1 MSVVALMPLV
11 QTTLRDPK
19 EAAARIMALNLGR
32 DVLWPALALVAL
44 VNTAIV
50 LLLIAVSPPEM
61 VLPGYFAS
69 PLALFVLLTGLLVI
83 YVHALYW
90 AGRAIGGAG
99 ALEELLALMVWLQA
113 LRAAAQL
120 LVMVLG
126 TLIPSLGALMSL
138 VIAVWGF
145 WILLNFIAA
154 ALRLPSLLHAL
165 GSLVLGGIGV
175 VIGVGVLLFLFG
187 ILAQGVL
194 NV

>member
-1 MSVVALMPLV
+1 MSVAALMPLV

-19 EAAARIMALNLGR
+19 EAAARIVALNLGR

-61 VLPGYFAS
+61 ALPGYFAS

-90 AGRAIGGAG
+90 AGRAIGGQG

-145 WILLNFIAA
+145 WILLNFITV

>member
-1 MSVVALMPLV
+1 MSVAALMPLV

-61 VLPGYFAS
+61 ALPGYFAS

-90 AGRAIGGAG
+90 AGRAIGGQG

-145 WILLNFIAA
+145 WILLNFITV

>member
-1 MSVVALMPLV
+1 MSVAALMPLV

-50 LLLIAVSPPEM
+50 LLLIEVSPPEM
-61 VLPGYFAS
+61 ALPGYFAS

-90 AGRAIGGAG
+90 AGRAIGGEG

-145 WILLNFIAA
+145 WILLNFITV